1 MVLFVIIAEQLAVPV
16 RYPNFH
22 FDGYPSIYGTSMAY
36 GGVMADLRWKLSDQ
50 EEEDEGSVGKVV
62 MAGLPT
68 RLVPP
73 QQN

>member
-1 MVLFVIIAEQLAVPV
+1 MDI
-16 RYPNFH
+16 
-22 FDGYPSIYGTSMAY
+22 PSIPGTSMAD
-36 GGVMADLRWKLSDQ
+36 GGVMADLRWKLSDR

-62 MAGLPT
+62 MAGLPS